1 MNIYYLPNQISFQ
14 VMYWKSTEQVLN
26 DITSF
31 VAVALKPKRIIKFVT
46 GRYTLSPSE
55 TKRIHEIII

>member
-14 VMYWKSTEQVLN
+14 VMCWKSAKQVLN

-31 VAVALKPKRIIKFVT
+31 VAVALKPKRIIKFVAT
-46 GRYTLSPSE
+46 P
-55 TKRIHEIII
+55 